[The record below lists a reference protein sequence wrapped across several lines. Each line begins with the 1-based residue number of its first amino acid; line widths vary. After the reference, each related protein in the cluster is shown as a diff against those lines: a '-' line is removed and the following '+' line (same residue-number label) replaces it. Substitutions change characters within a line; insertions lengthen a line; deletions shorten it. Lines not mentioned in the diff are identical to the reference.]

1 MPISTYDT
9 LFTDQRTLLGNENV
23 QDVSYKFVI
32 DKKLEVDTGR
42 STEQG
47 KSLATLNIYF
57 SAHINVL

>member
-1 MPISTYDT
+1 
-9 LFTDQRTLLGNENV
+9 LLGNENV

-32 DKKLEVDTGR
+32 DRKLEVDTGR

-57 SAHINVL
+57 SAYINVL